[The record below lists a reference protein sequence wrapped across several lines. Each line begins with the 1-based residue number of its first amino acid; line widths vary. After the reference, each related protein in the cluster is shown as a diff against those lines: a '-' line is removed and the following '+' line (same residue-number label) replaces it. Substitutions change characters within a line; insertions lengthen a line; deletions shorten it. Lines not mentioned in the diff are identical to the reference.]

1 MLFCVLAMLTTP
13 TIATPTQSGGRT
25 ETAGQ
30 TGTEWLVRQVRNGWS
45 DRYGMVGQTGKEWLV
60 RQVRNGWS
68 DR

>member
-1 MLFCVLAMLTTP
+1 MV
-13 TIATPTQSGGRT
+13 
-25 ETAGQ
+25 GQ
-30 TGTEWLVRQVRNGWS
+30 TGKEWLVRKVRNGWS